1 MVWQNFIEVSRLLLG
16 NGAALSFKNILRN
29 SSRETCSRSL
39 RSNPKFFSLIFI
51 EQCTIIIGERKKAI
65 FNLQTANF
73 KLLHLK
79 MNRNITNLD
88 GGRVNERLD
97 SLLCIYAQKNG
108 DSFGRQY
115 EEPADPDRSPFQR
128 DRDRILH
135 ATAFRRLAGKM
146 QVVSPAHGDHF
157 RNRLTHTLEVAQISR
172 DLARQL
178 ELNEDLAEA
187 IALAHDLGHPPF
199 GHAGEKALDKELR
212 RYGKRFEHN
221 EQSLR
226 IVDVFERR
234 YQSFQGLNL
243 TREVREG
250 MDKHKTFFDR
260 PDEEFQAGSLES
272 QLVNVADEIAYLAA
286 DLEDGVR
293 GGFFKLSDLK
303 EVPLV
308 ARVLSERGEDRS
320 AVVRGVLRNVILG
333 FVTNSKSLLST
344 GEIGFTNDQ
353 REEFFQLKS
362 FLFENYYSSPDV
374 KAQTDHGTEVIG
386 RLFLAIETRPELLPA
401 YLREGDDKIEIKI
414 ADFIAGM
421 TDKYAEEFLSQNI

>member
-1 MVWQNFIEVSRLLLG
+1 MNG
-16 NGAALSFKNILRN
+16 N
-29 SSRETCSRSL
+29 
-39 RSNPKFFSLIFI
+39 
-51 EQCTIIIGERKKAI
+51 IIKLDGER
-65 FNLQTANF
+65 
-73 KLLHLK
+73 
-79 MNRNITNLD
+79 
-88 GGRVNERLD
+88 VNTRLD
-97 SLLCIYAQKNG
+97 LLLCIYAQKNA
-108 DSFGRQY
+108 SSLGRKY
-115 EEPADPDRSPFQR
+115 IEAVDPDRGPFQR

-157 RNRLTHTLEVAQISR
+157 RNRLTHTLEVSQISR

-226 IVDVFERR
+226 IVDVFEQR
-234 YQSFQGLNL
+234 YESFSGLNL

-293 GGFFKLSDLK
+293 GGFFQLSDLQ

-308 ARVLSERGEDRS
+308 ARVLSERGDDRS
-320 AVVRGVLRNVILG
+320 AVVRGVLRDVISG
-333 FVTNSKSLLST
+333 FVTNSRALLSA
-344 GEIGFTNDQ
+344 GEIGFTDKQ
-353 REEFFQLKS
+353 RAEFLQLKN
-362 FLFENYYSSPDV
+362 FLFENYYSSPAV
-374 KAQTDHGTEVIG
+374 KSQTDHGTEVIA
-386 RLFLAIETRPELLPA
+386 RLFLSLETHPELLPA
-401 YLREGDDKIEIKI
+401 YLREGDDSIEIKI

-421 TDKYAEEFLSQNI
+421 TDKYAEEFLGKVEIP

>member
-1 MVWQNFIEVSRLLLG
+1 MAANID
-16 NGAALSFKNILRN
+16 GAN
-29 SSRETCSRSL
+29 
-39 RSNPKFFSLIFI
+39 
-51 EQCTIIIGERKKAI
+51 
-65 FNLQTANF
+65 
-73 KLLHLK
+73 
-79 MNRNITNLD
+79 
-88 GGRVNERLD
+88 VNARLD
-97 SLLCIYAQKNG
+97 AGLCEFAQKNAE
-108 DSFGRQY
+108 SFGRQHT
-115 EEPADPDRSPFQR
+115 ESVDPDRSPFQR

-157 RNRLTHTLEVAQISR
+157 RNRLTHTLEVSQISR

-178 ELNEDLAEA
+178 ELNEDLAES

-199 GHAGEKALDKELR
+199 GHAGEEALDKELR

-260 PDEEFQAGSLES
+260 PDEEFQVGSLES
-272 QLVNVADEIAYLAA
+272 QLANVADEIAYLAA

-293 GGFFKLSDLK
+293 GKFFQLSDLQ

-320 AVVRGVLRNVILG
+320 SVVRGVLRNVISG
-333 FVTNSKSLLST
+333 FVTNSRTLLST
-344 GEIGFTNDQ
+344 GEIGFTDEQ
-353 REEFFQLKS
+353 RTEFLQLKN
-362 FLFENYYSSPDV
+362 FLFDNYYSSPEV
-374 KAQTDHGTEVIG
+374 KVQTEHGAEVIAH
-386 RLFLAIETRPELLPA
+386 LFLLLETRPELLPE
-401 YLREGDDKIEIKI
+401 YLQEGEDSTEIKI